1 MKYFKKNRGRHA
13 HLMEVGKPSILRWD
27 NGRSAPYHQE
37 SEFSHSPVTPNM
49 QSELKSRI
57 KFVRK
62 HFLSHFHF
70 MRTIKHTMLERC
82 LASEKTRVKK
92 KRCCFKAVG

>member
-1 MKYFKKNRGRHA
+1 MKYFKKNRERHA
-13 HLMEVGKPSILRWD
+13 HLMEVGKPSILRWE

-62 HFLSHFHF
+62 HFFFPFPFYENYKAYNARKMLS
-70 MRTIKHTMLERC
+70 KL
-82 LASEKTRVKK
+82 KNKGKK
-92 KRCCFKAVG
+92 KMLLL